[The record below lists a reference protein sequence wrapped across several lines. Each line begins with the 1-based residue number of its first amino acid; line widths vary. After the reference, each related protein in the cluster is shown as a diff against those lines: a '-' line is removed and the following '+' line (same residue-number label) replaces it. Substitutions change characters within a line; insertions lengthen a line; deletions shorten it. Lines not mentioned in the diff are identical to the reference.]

1 MDEQRPDP
9 DALLQRVQAEE
20 ARQHQGKFK
29 VFFGANPGVGKT
41 YAMLEAAHEQR
52 RDGIDVIIGVVE
64 THGRAET
71 EALVDGLEV
80 LPRRAIDYRGTVLR
94 EFDLDAALARHPTI
108 ILIDE
113 LAHTNAPDMRHAKRW
128 QDVQEL
134 LKAGITV
141 YTTMN
146 VQHLESLNDVVAQIT
161 GVRVRET
168 VPDSVLE
175 RADDVELIDL
185 PPDDLLQR
193 LKDGKVY
200 VPAQIQ
206 HAIQNFFAKGN
217 LIALRELA
225 LRRTAERVDQQMER
239 YRRDHAVV
247 RTWPAAETIL
257 VCVNMKQRGPRL
269 IRAARQM
276 AADLHAKWIAVY
288 VQVPWHLRSAQSER
302 DRLVQTLRL
311 AEQLG
316 AETVTLTGENVAQEI
331 LNYARSR
338 NATKIIV
345 GKPVRAPW
353 KEWIFGS
360 VVSDLVHQSGE
371 IDIYVIT
378 GTGDERQPAVRRTPQ
393 SAGDLSGYAYG
404 VAGVLIATGIDWL
417 MFPYFAAANLI
428 MIYLIAVISVAIR
441 CGRGPSVFAS
451 VLSVAAFDFFF
462 VPPYFTFAVSDA
474 QYLLTFGVMLVVALV
489 ISNLAVRLNQQAEL
503 ARYRERRTGVLYAMS
518 RDLATHR
525 GTELLA
531 QLAAKHLRDVF
542 DAHVAMFLADAEK
555 RVQLQRGELLFFEL
569 NPKESGVAQWVY
581 DHHERAGLGT
591 DTLPG
596 ASALYLPLVA
606 SSGAIGVVAVRPKDP
621 ALLLDPEHLHL
632 LESLVNQVA
641 LAIERTRLSDEAQQ
655 AHVGAEAERMRN
667 AILSSVSHD
676 LRTPL
681 ATITGAASSLA
692 VAQGELDS
700 VGRRELAHSI
710 YREAERLDRLLKNL
724 LDMMRI
730 EAGAVQLKKEW
741 HSVDEI
747 TGAAL
752 ARLDGRLHDHAVNTS
767 FPADLPLVLVDGVL
781 LEQVVINL
789 IENAVKYAPEG
800 TMIDLGASATDQE
813 ILVDVADRGPGIPPG
828 EESRIFDKFFRGKF
842 AREGGAGLGLTICR
856 GIVEA
861 HGGRIWVEN
870 RPGGGAIFRFTIPL
884 PEKQPAVEMEQA
896 EDLRA
901 NASSE

>member
-1 MDEQRPDP
+1 MDTQRPDP
-9 DALLQRVQAEE
+9 DALLRRVQAEE
-20 ARQHQGKFK
+20 SRQAEGKLK

-52 RDGIDVIIGVVE
+52 RDGVDVVIGVVE

-71 EALVDGLEV
+71 ETLVDGLEA
-80 LPRRAIDYRGTVLR
+80 LPRRAVEYRGTQLQ
-94 EFDLDAALARHPTI
+94 EFDLDGALARRPTV

-113 LAHTNAPDMRHAKRW
+113 LAHSNAPGLRHAKRW

-141 YTTMN
+141 YTTVN

-168 VPDSVLE
+168 VPDSMFE

-200 VPAQIQ
+200 VPEQVQ
-206 HAIQNFFAKGN
+206 HAIKNFFAKGN

-225 LRRTAERVDQQMER
+225 LRRTAERVDQQMEV

-247 RTWPAAETIL
+247 RTWPAAETIM
-257 VCVNMKQRGPRL
+257 VCVNTKPRGPRL

-276 AADLHAKWIAVY
+276 AANLHAKWVAVY
-288 VQVPWHLRSAQSER
+288 VQIPRHLRLPQTER

-316 AETVTLTGENVAQEI
+316 AETVTLTGENVAQE
-331 LNYARSR
+331 LLSYARSR

-345 GKPVRAPW
+345 GKPVRPIW

-360 VVSDLVHQSGE
+360 VVSDLVHRSGE

-378 GTGDERQPAVRRTPQ
+378 GEAGEGQPLVSRSFRRT
-393 SAGDLSGYAYG
+393 SDVRDYVHA
-404 VAGVLIATGIDWL
+404 VFGVLCATAIAWL

-428 MIYLIAVISVAIR
+428 MMYLIAVIVIAIR
-441 CGRGPSVFAS
+441 WGRGPSVLAS
-451 VLSVAAFDFFF
+451 ILSVATFDFFF
-462 VPPYFTFAVSDA
+462 VPPYFTFVVSDA

-489 ISNLAVRLNQQAEL
+489 ISNLAVRLQQQAEL
-503 ARYRERRTGVLYAMS
+503 ARYRERQTGVLYAMS

-525 GTELLA
+525 GTGMLA
-531 QLAAKHLRDVF
+531 QLAAQHLRDVF
-542 DAHVAMFLADAEK
+542 DAQVAIFLADADK

-569 NPKESGVAQWVY
+569 DPKEAGVAQWVY
-581 DHHERAGLGT
+581 DHSERAGLGT

-596 ASALYLPLVA
+596 ASTLYIPLVC
-606 SSGAIGVVAVRPKDP
+606 STGPIGVIAIRPKS
-621 ALLLDPEHLHL
+621 AAFLLDPEQLHL

-641 LAIERTRLSDEAQQ
+641 LALERTRLSDEAQQ
-655 AHVGAEAERMRN
+655 AHVRTETERMRN

-681 ATITGAASSLA
+681 ATITGAASSL
-692 VAQGELDS
+692 VDGQDELNAATRQD
-700 VGRRELAHSI
+700 LARSI
-710 YREAERLDRLLKNL
+710 YREVDRLDRLLKNL
-724 LDMMRI
+724 LDMMRL
-730 EAGAVQLKKEW
+730 EAGAIRLSKEW
-741 HSVDEI
+741 HPLDEVI
-747 TGAAL
+747 GAAL
-752 ARLDGRLHDHAVNTS
+752 ARLEGRLRGHTVKTAI
-767 FPADLPLVLVDGVL
+767 PADLPLVLVDGVL

-789 IENAVKYAPEG
+789 VENTVKYAPAG
-800 TMIDLGASATDQE
+800 TTIDLVASATDRQVVVE
-813 ILVDVADRGPGIPPG
+813 VADRGPGIPPG
-828 EESRIFDKFFRGKF
+828 EESRIFDKFYRGRL
-842 AREGGAGLGLTICR
+842 AREGGVGLGLTICR

-861 HGGRIWVEN
+861 HGGRICAEN
-870 RPGGGAIFRFTIPL
+870 RSGGGALFRFSIPV
-884 PEKQPAVEMEQA
+884 PDRQPAVETEKA
-896 EDLRA
+896 ESRQD
-901 NASSE
+901 

>member
-1 MDEQRPDP
+1 MNQPRPDP
-9 DALLQRVQAEE
+9 DALLKRVQAEE
-20 ARQHQGKFK
+20 TRKAEGKLK

-52 RDGIDVIIGVVE
+52 RDGVDVVIGVVE

-80 LPRRAIDYRGTVLR
+80 LPRRVVGYRGATLQ
-94 EFDLDAALARHPTI
+94 EFDLDAALARLPTI

-113 LAHTNAPDMRHAKRW
+113 LAHTNAPGQRHAKRW

-141 YTTMN
+141 YTTVN
-146 VQHLESLNDVVAQIT
+146 VQHLESLNDVVTQIT

-200 VPAQIQ
+200 VPEQIQ
-206 HAIQNFFAKGN
+206 HAIHNFFAKGN

-225 LRRTAERVDQQMER
+225 LRRTAERVDQQMEV

-247 RTWPAAETIL
+247 RTWPAAETIM
-257 VCVNMKQRGPRL
+257 VCVNMKPRGPRL

-276 AADLHAKWIAVY
+276 AVDLHAKWIAVY
-288 VQVPWHLRSAQSER
+288 VQLPRHLGLPQTER

-316 AETVTLTGENVAQEI
+316 AETVTLTGENVAQE
-331 LNYARSR
+331 LLSYAQSR

-345 GKPVRAPW
+345 GKPVRSWW
-353 KEWIFGS
+353 KEWVFGS

-371 IDIYVIT
+371 VDIYVIT
-378 GTGDERQPAVRRTPQ
+378 GEAGEGQPLVRRSLRRT
-393 SAGDLSGYAYG
+393 SDVSGYAY
-404 VAGVLIATGIDWL
+404 ASLGVLIATAVAWL

-428 MIYLIAVISVAIR
+428 MMYLIAVIIIAIR
-441 CGRGPSVFAS
+441 WGRGPSVLAS
-451 VLSVAAFDFFF
+451 IVSVAAFDFFF
-462 VPPYFTFAVSDA
+462 VPPYFSFAVSDI
-474 QYLLTFGVMLVVALV
+474 QYLLTFGVMLVAALV
-489 ISNLAVRLNQQAEL
+489 ISNLAVRLHQQAEL
-503 ARYRERRTGVLYAMS
+503 ARYREGRTGVLYAMS

-525 GTELLA
+525 GTGMLA

-542 DAHVAMFLADAEK
+542 DSQVAIFLADVEK
-555 RVQLQRGELLFFEL
+555 RVQLQRGELLVFEL
-569 NPKESGVAQWVY
+569 DPKEAGVAQWVF
-581 DHHERAGLGT
+581 DHSERAGLGT
-591 DTLPG
+591 DTLLG
-596 ASALYLPLVA
+596 ASSLYLPLVGSA
-606 SSGAIGVVAVRPKDP
+606 GAIGVVAVRPKDP
-621 ALLLDPEHLHL
+621 GLLLDPEQLHL

-641 LAIERTRLSDEAQQ
+641 LAIERTRLSEEAQN
-655 AHVGAEAERMRN
+655 AHVRAETERMRN

-692 VAQGELDS
+692 EEQEKLDPAAQ
-700 VGRRELAHSI
+700 RELSRSI
-710 YREAERLDRLLKNL
+710 YREADRLDRLLKNL

-730 EAGAVQLKKEW
+730 EAGAVQLCREW
-741 HSVDEI
+741 HPMDEVV
-747 TGAAL
+747 GAAL
-752 ARLDGRLHDHAVNTS
+752 ARLEGRLRDHTVNTA

-789 IENAVKYAPEG
+789 VENAMKYAPSG
-800 TMIDLGASATDQE
+800 SAIDVSASASDRE
-813 ILVDVADRGPGIPPG
+813 IVVEVADRGPGIHSG
-828 EESRIFDKFFRGKF
+828 EEARIFDKFYRGRL
-842 AREGGAGLGLTICR
+842 AREGGVGLGLTICR

-861 HGGRIWVEN
+861 HGGRIWAEN
-870 RPGGGAIFRFTIPL
+870 RSGGGALFHFTIPL
-884 PEKQPAVEMEQA
+884 LDQQPPVETE
-896 EDLRA
+896 
-901 NASSE
+901 